1 MKRLLPACGLFGLL
15 LTACQIDKRVTATPL
30 GNVGPIPTERT
41 IAQADFLA
49 KYNAN
54 AQKLAVLYARTSVEI
69 TWMETRADGSA
80 KLRHESGDGKVIC
93 QAPAGT
99 AITVE
104 KDLAGLLLWAG
115 SDASRYWL
123 FDRTGDVST
132 LYVGAQNG
140 PAAKH
145 GLLGLPVRPQD
156 VPALLGLKPLGGP
169 ESVDLKWC
177 VSPSGHG
184 YYHFEQSGLRML
196 VEPDSWMP
204 ARVELTDAHGKAQVT
219 AELSGRVEVEGD
231 PGALL
236 RQRAEIF
243 PAGREARLNITV
255 KSTSDP
261 AKVKPGL
268 FDLDGV
274 LIPSHK
280 PKKTV
285 DLDREAQS

>member
-1 MKRLLPACGLFGLL
+1 MKIRLPVCAFFGLL
-15 LTACQIDKRVTATPL
+15 LAACQIDARVKATPL
-30 GNVGPIPTERT
+30 GDVGPIPTERT

-54 AQKLAVLYARTSVEI
+54 AQKLAVLYARTHVDL
-69 TWMETRADGSA
+69 TWMEARAGGPA
-80 KLRHESGDGKVIC
+80 KPRHESGDGKIIFK
-93 QAPAGT
+93 APAGT

-132 LYVGAQNG
+132 LHVGAQNG
-140 PAAKH
+140 PAAKR

-156 VPALLGLKPLGGP
+156 VPALLGLKPLGEL
-169 ESVDLKWC
+169 ESIDLKWC
-177 VSPSGHG
+177 VSPAGQG
-184 YYHFEQSGLRML
+184 YYHFEQPGLRML

-219 AELSGRVEVEGD
+219 AELSGRVEVEGN
-231 PGALL
+231 PSTLL

-243 PAGREARLNITV
+243 PAGREARLDVEI
-255 KSTSDP
+255 KSTLDP

-268 FDLDGV
+268 FDLEGV

-280 PKKTV
+280 PKKIV
-285 DLDREAQS
+285 DLDREAQ